1 MIKKRKSSPLIKTND
16 SFFIDT
22 SHISQDEVFKIA
34 IREVK
39 KKIDFI

>member
-1 MIKKRKSSPLIKTND
+1 MIKKEKISPLVKTSD

-22 SHISQDEVFKIA
+22 SHISEDEVFKIA
-34 IREVK
+34 LREVK